1 MGSRP
6 TRRQVLAATA
16 ATAASGGV
24 SGCLGAEKN
33 VAGRDQ
39 PSRMTLTI
47 TTLPADSD
55 PHAIRIVRHLAEHLE
70 AVGIE
75 PRIRTVDDA
84 GLYREILINHDFD
97 AYVGQFP
104 SADPIDPDALYS
116 LLHSSFVAEPGW
128 QNPFGLTDPAI
139 DDLLDRQRRADREDR
154 RRAVTEL
161 QDAVARRQP
170 FTVVA
175 FPDMLTAVH
184 DDRFI
189 GWERTRPATSEG
201 LLELD
206 ANAAAGTATGDGS
219 PNEEPTDGED
229 RDGEPTDE
237 EPANDE
243 DRDGDSTN
251 ERRLRLVTTDS
262 RITTNR
268 NPIAPEHRRYGTFTG
283 LVYDPLVRTIDGEEV
298 PWLARRIVRVDDRT
312 VRVEMRE
319 AVWHDGEPVTADDAA
334 FTYAFLADTSLGEA
348 ETPIPSPRF
357 RGRST
362 LVDSA
367 TAVGERTLE
376 IRFTD
381 AAAATQ
387 RRALTVPILPE
398 HVWRSRT
405 GLVDIPVGI
414 SINEMTTEAQVWENP
429 DPVGSGPLRFREAE
443 ADERVVLERNPAHPI
458 ATRPESFPE
467 PVRGKPAFETLELRV
482 VPSDV
487 AAVQQVGDGL
497 ADASTSNLGPDAV
510 PRIGREA
517 AARLVSRRSGAFYH
531 VGYNTRRVPLSNP
544 YFRRVIA
551 RLLDKTELVRSA
563 FQGYAR
569 PAASPLALSG
579 SWLADELRWTDGDP
593 ATPFFGTD
601 GELDAAAA
609 REALREIGYRYDED
623 GALLVPDAAE

>member
-1 MGSRP
+1 MP

-139 DDLLDRQRRADREDR
+139 DDLLDRQRRADHEDR
-154 RRAVTEL
+154 RRAVAEL

-206 ANAAAGTATGDGS
+206 ANAVVGTM
-219 PNEEPTDGED
+219 TDDEG

-237 EPANDE
+237 EPANGE
-243 DRDGDSTN
+243 DRDGDPTDD
-251 ERRLRLVTTDS
+251 RRLRLVTTDS

-283 LVYDPLVRTIDGEEV
+283 LVYDPLVRAIDGEEV
-298 PWLARRIVRVDDRT
+298 PWLARRVVRVDERT

-319 AVWHDGEPVTADDAA
+319 AVWHDGEPVTAADAA
-334 FTYAFLADTSLGEA
+334 FTYAFLADTSLGKA

-367 TAVGERTLE
+367 TAIGDRTLE
-376 IRFTD
+376 VRFTD

-387 RRALTVPILPE
+387 RRGLTVPILPE

-405 GLVDIPVGI
+405 DLVELPAGI
-414 SINEMTTEAQVWENP
+414 TINEMTTEAQVWENP
-429 DPVGSGPLRFREAE
+429 DPVGCGPLRFREAE
-443 ADERVVLERNPAHPI
+443 ADERVVFERNPAHAI
-458 ATRPESFPE
+458 AAEPESFPE
-467 PVRGKPAFETLELRV
+467 RVRGKPAFETLELRV

-517 AARLVSRRSGAFYH
+517 AARLVSQRSGAFYH

-544 YFRRVIA
+544 YFRRVLA
-551 RLLDKTELVRSA
+551 RLLDKAALVGSA

-569 PAASPLALSG
+569 PTASPLALSG

-593 ATPFFGTD
+593 ATPFFESD
-601 GELDAAAA
+601 GEFDAAAA
-609 REALREIGYRYDED
+609 REALREIGYRYDEN
-623 GALLVPDAAE
+623 GALLVPDSAE

>member
-1 MGSRP
+1 MGSTP

-24 SGCLGAEKN
+24 SGCLGARKN

-39 PSRMTLTI
+39 PSRMTFTI
-47 TTLPADSD
+47 TTLPADND

-84 GLYREILINHDFD
+84 GLYREVLINHDFD

-139 DDLLDRQRRADREDR
+139 DDLLDRQRRADNGNR
-154 RRAVTEL
+154 RRAVAEL

-189 GWERTRPATSEG
+189 GWERTRLATPGG

-206 ANAAAGTATGDGS
+206 ANAAAGTATND
-219 PNEEPTDGED
+219 ED
-229 RDGEPTDE
+229 RDGEPTGDGNPNE
-237 EPANDE
+237 EPTGE
-243 DRDGDSTN
+243 Q
-251 ERRLRLVTTDS
+251 RLRLVTTDA

-283 LVYDPLVRTIDGEEV
+283 LVYDPLVRTVAGEEI

-312 VRVEMRE
+312 VRIDMRE
-319 AVWHDGEPVTADDAA
+319 AVWHDEERVTADDAA

-367 TAVGERTLE
+367 TAVGDRTLE

-405 GLVDIPVGI
+405 DLVDIPVGI

-443 ADERVVLERNPAHPI
+443 ADERVVFERNPAHPI
-458 ATRPESFPE
+458 ATEPESFPE
-467 PVRGKPAFETLELRV
+467 RVRGKPAFETLELRV

-517 AARLVSRRSGAFYH
+517 AARLVSHRSGAFYH

-551 RLLDKTELVRSA
+551 RLLDKTELVGSA

-579 SWLADELRWTDGDP
+579 SWLAEDLRWADGDP
-593 ATPFFGTD
+593 ATPFFESD
-601 GELDAAAA
+601 GEFDAAAA

-623 GALLVPDAAE
+623 GALLVPDSAE